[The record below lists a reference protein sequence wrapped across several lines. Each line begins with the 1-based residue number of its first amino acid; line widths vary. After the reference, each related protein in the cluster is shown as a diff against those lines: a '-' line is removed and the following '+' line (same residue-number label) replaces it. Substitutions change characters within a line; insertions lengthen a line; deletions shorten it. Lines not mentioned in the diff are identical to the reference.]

1 MQDSVLSVQQL
12 HNLLKKDL
20 AVRDRLESIIAQ
32 CNTTFMTDF
41 DRLIASYRLPR
52 ALAYANRRLCD
63 EIAVLRRIG
72 VAMGLWTIAEERRE
86 RVIVPVLQSVA
97 GAESRVN
104 LNDIQDRTAQI
115 VNGRAERR
123 AAEREQKRASDYA
136 MSRANLSGVTSPGGS
151 KVFDYGSL
159 GSAGGS
165 ADSAEAAQDRR
176 LADYKKSDW
185 RDAYLPGRDVDTV
198 MGIDIETTGTDPAR
212 VYIIDAGFEFMNMIS
227 PRPAGEPAGYRYEQD
242 YYETGDA
249 YGQARLSFGV
259 PAQNALLGNPL
270 ILDLTGIDVRDR
282 ASADF
287 RLFDEWPEA
296 QIGLLQRL
304 EQQPYVAHN
313 ARFEHSFFM
322 LNVAGYAESYR
333 AGNITIIDTLPMS
346 RRWDE
351 GSIPDDEHPHGNN
364 TLDAYAKRQG
374 ALDASKSERHLG
386 LEDTHIMLVAMK
398 HHLGVLHAE
407 GRGPWGAGGR
417 PGNGGKRCGKR
428 W

>member
-1 MQDSVLSVQQL
+1 MPKNADNERIDWHWVMSLDLEHGIGAAKSQGIDLIAVLNAADTTFSSTSEKTDSMQDSVLSVQQL

-165 ADSAEAAQDRR
+165 ADLVEAAQDRR
-176 LADYKKSDW
+176 WRITKS
-185 RDAYLPGRDVDTV
+185 RIGVTPT
-198 MGIDIETTGTDPAR
+198 
-212 VYIIDAGFEFMNMIS
+212 F
-227 PRPAGEPAGYRYEQD
+227 RP
-242 YYETGDA
+242 
-249 YGQARLSFGV
+249 
-259 PAQNALLGNPL
+259 
-270 ILDLTGIDVRDR
+270 
-282 ASADF
+282 
-287 RLFDEWPEA
+287 
-296 QIGLLQRL
+296 
-304 EQQPYVAHN
+304 
-313 ARFEHSFFM
+313 
-322 LNVAGYAESYR
+322 
-333 AGNITIIDTLPMS
+333 
-346 RRWDE
+346 
-351 GSIPDDEHPHGNN
+351 
-364 TLDAYAKRQG
+364 
-374 ALDASKSERHLG
+374 
-386 LEDTHIMLVAMK
+386 
-398 HHLGVLHAE
+398 
-407 GRGPWGAGGR
+407 
-417 PGNGGKRCGKR
+417 
-428 W
+428 